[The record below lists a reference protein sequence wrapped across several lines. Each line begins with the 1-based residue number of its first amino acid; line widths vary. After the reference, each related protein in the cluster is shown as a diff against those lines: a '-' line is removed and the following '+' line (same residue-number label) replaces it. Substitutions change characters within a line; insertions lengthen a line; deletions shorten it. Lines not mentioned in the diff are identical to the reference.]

1 MTEDKDKTPEP
12 GTEVNG
18 NRAADTEKVPTNQEE
33 LTETVTLPESLP
45 EDTEDKEEAAKS
57 AKRSSKNKNRSITG
71 DFLLS
76 IIPEYAEG
84 FQKDFPQ
91 GCRVLGTK
99 EGRIAV
105 ILNTSLGEVIKWAI
119 ANADKGEILK
129 PDSVR
134 NEVKEYFDEASWRYR

>member
-1 MTEDKDKTPEP
+1 MTEDKNKTPEP
-12 GTEVNG
+12 VTEVNG
-18 NRAADTEKVPTNQEE
+18 SQGADTGKTLAGQAE
-33 LTETVTLPESLP
+33 LPETSPLPESLP
-45 EDTEDKEEAAKS
+45 EDVDEKEESPKS
-57 AKRSSKNKNRSITG
+57 AKRSSKNTNRSLRG

-76 IIPEYAEG
+76 IIPEYADG
-84 FQKDFPQ
+84 FQKEFPQ

-99 EGRIAV
+99 DGRITV

-134 NEVKEYFDEASWRYR
+134 TEVKEYFDEASWRYR

>member
-1 MTEDKDKTPEP
+1 MTEEKNKTPEP
-12 GTEVNG
+12 AAEVNVIQG
-18 NRAADTEKVPTNQEE
+18 SDTGKTRAEQEE
-33 LTETVTLPESLP
+33 MTETSPLPESLP
-45 EDTEDKEEAAKS
+45 EDMDEKEESPKS
-57 AKRSSKNKNRSITG
+57 VKRSSKNTNRSFRG

-76 IIPEYAEG
+76 IIPEYADG
-84 FQKDFPQ
+84 FQKEFPQ

-99 EGRIAV
+99 DGRITV

-134 NEVKEYFDEASWRYR
+134 TEVKEYFDEASWRDR

>member
-1 MTEDKDKTPEP
+1 MTEDENKTPEP

-18 NRAADTEKVPTNQEE
+18 NRAADTEKALTGQEE
-33 LTETVTLPESLP
+33 LTETAPLPESLP
-45 EDTEDKEEAAKS
+45 EDADEKEEAAKS
-57 AKRSSKNKNRSITG
+57 VKRSSKNVNRSITG

-134 NEVKEYFDEASWRYR
+134 TEVKEYFDEASWRYR

>member
-1 MTEDKDKTPEP
+1 MTEEKNKTPEP
-12 GTEVNG
+12 VAEVNG
-18 NRAADTEKVPTNQEE
+18 SQGSDTGKTRAEQEE
-33 LTETVTLPESLP
+33 KTETSPLPESLP
-45 EDTEDKEEAAKS
+45 EDMDEKEESPKS
-57 AKRSSKNKNRSITG
+57 VKRSSKNTNRSFRG

-76 IIPEYAEG
+76 IIPDYADG
-84 FQKDFPQ
+84 FQKEFSQ

-99 EGRIAV
+99 DGRITV

-134 NEVKEYFDEASWRYR
+134 TEVKEYFDEASWRYR